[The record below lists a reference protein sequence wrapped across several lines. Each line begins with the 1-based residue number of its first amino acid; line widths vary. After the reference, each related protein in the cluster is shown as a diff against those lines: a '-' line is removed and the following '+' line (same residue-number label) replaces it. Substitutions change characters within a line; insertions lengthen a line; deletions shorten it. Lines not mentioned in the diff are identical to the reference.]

1 MVNLDPESNR
11 LKPAI
16 GPILMQLAIEL
27 KQSGMIPDSE
37 EALC

>member
-1 MVNLDPESNR
+1 MVNLDPEINR
-11 LKPAI
+11 LKQAI
-16 GPILMQLAIEL
+16 RSILMQLATEL